1 MRGKIIGKCMKIIK
15 ESNLNYSEEKLEEI
29 QYGLEGLYILIT
41 KSIIIFGIAFL
52 LGVAKP
58 LFIFLLIY
66 NIIRMPSFGL
76 HASKSWICLVSSF
89 VIFMVSM
96 YLSLTVNFSLYIRI
110 AIGIYCIIR
119 VYQNAPADTHK
130 RPIINQKRRDTY
142 KFISTII
149 SIVFVFLTIF
159 IQDMFLRNAFIGA
172 LCVQTAMISPLV
184 YKLFNVPYD
193 NYKAYIINNGLN

>member
-1 MRGKIIGKCMKIIK
+1 MRNRIIGKCMNIIK
-15 ESNLNYSEEKLEEI
+15 ESNLSYSEEKLEEI
-29 QYGLEGLYILIT
+29 QYGLEAIYILIT
-41 KSIIIFGIAFL
+41 KTIIIFGIAYL

-89 VIFMVSM
+89 MIFMTGM
-96 YLSLTVNFSLYIRI
+96 YLSLTVDFPMYVRI
-110 AIGIYCIIR
+110 GLGIFCIIR

-130 RPIINQKRRDTY
+130 RPIINQTRRDVY
-142 KFISTII
+142 KCISTII
-149 SIVFVFLTIF
+149 AIIFVFLGIC
-159 IQDMFLRNAFIGA
+159 IKDMYLRNAFIGA
-172 LCVQTAMISPLV
+172 LCVQTAMISPFI

-193 NYKAYIINNGLN
+193 NYKVYITNNGLN

>member
-1 MRGKIIGKCMKIIK
+1 
-15 ESNLNYSEEKLEEI
+15 
-29 QYGLEGLYILIT
+29 
-41 KSIIIFGIAFL
+41 
-52 LGVAKP
+52 
-58 LFIFLLIY
+58 
-66 NIIRMPSFGL
+66 
-76 HASKSWICLVSSF
+76 
-89 VIFMVSM
+89 MVSM

>member
-1 MRGKIIGKCMKIIK
+1 
-15 ESNLNYSEEKLEEI
+15 
-29 QYGLEGLYILIT
+29 
-41 KSIIIFGIAFL
+41 
-52 LGVAKP
+52 
-58 LFIFLLIY
+58 
-66 NIIRMPSFGL
+66 MPSFGL

-184 YKLFNVPYD
+184 YKLSNVPY
-193 NYKAYIINNGLN
+193 NHYKAYIINNGLN

>member
-29 QYGLEGLYILIT
+29 QYGLEAIYILIT
-41 KSIIIFGIAFL
+41 KTIIIFGIAFL

-110 AIGIYCIIR
+110 A
-119 VYQNAPADTHK
+119 NAPADTHK